1 MIFSGLF
8 SKKEKLELKIEGMKC
23 MHCRE
28 NAEKALNAVDGVKA
42 KVSLE
47 KKNAVSTLSKPVERD
62 ILVKAV
68 TDAGYTV
75 VE

>member
-47 KKNAVSTLSKPVERD
+47 KKNAVITLSKPVERD

>member
-1 MIFSGLF
+1 MFF

-28 NAEKALNAVDGVKA
+28 GAEKALNGIDGVKA

-47 KKNAVSTLSKPVERD
+47 KKTASVTLSKPVD
-62 ILVKAV
+62 VSVLVKAIE
-68 TDAGYTV
+68 DAGYTV
-75 VE
+75 VK

>member
-8 SKKEKLELKIEGMKC
+8 SKKEKIEIKIEGMKC

-47 KKNAVSTLSKPVERD
+47 NKKAVITLSKPVEREE
-62 ILVKAV
+62 LVKAI

>member
-1 MIFSGLF
+1 MNISGLF
-8 SKKEKLELKIEGMKC
+8 SKKEKLEIKIEGMKC

-28 NAEKALNAVDGVKA
+28 NAEKALNAIDGVKA

-47 KKNAVSTLSKPVERD
+47 KKNALITLSKSVDKEVIIRA
-62 ILVKAV
+62 I

>member
-8 SKKEKLELKIEGMKC
+8 SKKEKLVLEIEGMKC

-28 NAEKALNAVDGVKA
+28 NAENVLNAIDGVKA

-47 KKNAVSTLSKPVERD
+47 NKNAVITLSKPVEKEV
-62 ILVKAV
+62 LVKALAE
-68 TDAGYTV
+68 AGYSV